1 MAKSNDIDLKSL
13 LKDVNEGKYQLPD
26 FQRSWVWDDARIV
39 KLLESLFSGFPMGA
53 IMNLEYGSGELRFG
67 RRLFTGVNETL
78 KDVTP
83 NGLILDGQQRLTSL
97 YQSLYCNAP
106 VKTCLSTNRD
116 KTIERYY
123 YLDMRK
129 MVDPN
134 VDVIDAILSISKDKT
149 ITSDIGRKIDLDL
162 STPEQEYK
170 ECFFPVNILF
180 LQTEA
185 MKWMMG
191 FYKYHNNNELYTN
204 MYEQFM
210 TTVIEPLQNY
220 KIPVIQLEKGT
231 KKEAVCQIFE
241 NVNTG
246 GEPLTVFELVT
257 AIYAADEYNLRDDWD
272 TIKTTFKNKLIYNIL
287 QKLQPH
293 YFLQAMSLLVSYQK
307 SLEGNVAVTCK
318 KRDILKLSLNDYKQ
332 NHDALVQGFIDAA
345 QFLLHLGVYQTNN
358 IPYEG
363 QLIPLAAIFAYDN
376 THGKKLNQPKKE
388 MLSKWYWC
396 GVLGEK
402 YGSATETR
410 FANDVQYFF
419 KWIDGGSQPETVQN
433 ANFNA
438 LRLLSLT
445 TRNSAAYKGI
455 MALITKEGPLDFMTA
470 DKIDVAQYIGQD
482 TDIHHIY
489 PQLQC
494 EGKYPVNKWNSIIN
508 KTPIYASSNRSIGG
522 RLPSEYLQ
530 TMRNKGMSEKRIE
543 EILRSHKINPILLES
558 NDFYAYTK
566 DRATQLLNMIEK
578 AMGKAVD
585 GRNSDDIIKEF
596 GEPI

>member
-26 FQRSWVWDDARIV
+26 FQRSWVWDDTRIV

-191 FYKYHNNNELYTN
+191 FYKYHNN
-204 MYEQFM
+204 
-210 TTVIEPLQNY
+210 
-220 KIPVIQLEKGT
+220 
-231 KKEAVCQIFE
+231 
-241 NVNTG
+241 
-246 GEPLTVFELVT
+246 
-257 AIYAADEYNLRDDWD
+257 
-272 TIKTTFKNKLIYNIL
+272 
-287 QKLQPH
+287 
-293 YFLQAMSLLVSYQK
+293 
-307 SLEGNVAVTCK
+307 TC
-318 KRDILKLSLNDYKQ
+318 
-332 NHDALVQGFIDAA
+332 
-345 QFLLHLGVYQTNN
+345 
-358 IPYEG
+358 
-363 QLIPLAAIFAYDN
+363 
-376 THGKKLNQPKKE
+376 TH
-388 MLSKWYWC
+388 
-396 GVLGEK
+396 
-402 YGSATETR
+402 
-410 FANDVQYFF
+410 
-419 KWIDGGSQPETVQN
+419 
-433 ANFNA
+433 
-438 LRLLSLT
+438 
-445 TRNSAAYKGI
+445 
-455 MALITKEGPLDFMTA
+455 
-470 DKIDVAQYIGQD
+470 
-482 TDIHHIY
+482 IH
-489 PQLQC
+489 
-494 EGKYPVNKWNSIIN
+494 
-508 KTPIYASSNRSIGG
+508 
-522 RLPSEYLQ
+522 
-530 TMRNKGMSEKRIE
+530 
-543 EILRSHKINPILLES
+543 
-558 NDFYAYTK
+558 
-566 DRATQLLNMIEK
+566 
-578 AMGKAVD
+578 
-585 GRNSDDIIKEF
+585 
-596 GEPI
+596 